1 MALLS
6 ENILHYRII
15 SKLGAGGMG
24 EVYLA
29 EDTRL
34 DRKAA
39 LKILPAEFVTDP
51 GRMQRFAQEAKSAS
65 ALNHPNI
72 ITIYEI
78 GEADGVQFI
87 ASEFIEGET
96 LRQHILRG
104 SMSIHEV
111 LEIAVQIAGA
121 LSAAHEVG
129 IIHRDIKP
137 ENIMLRRDGYVK
149 VLDFGL
155 AKLVEQE
162 TISTDTKAPT
172 IAKASTEPGMLLG
185 TLAYMSPEQARGKRV
200 DARTDIFSFGIL
212 LYEMVTKRAPF
223 EGETTSDIIAAI
235 LKTDPPPLFLHSPES
250 PTELERIVTKAMA
263 KKQEERYQT
272 AKDLLI
278 DLKRLKQQL
287 EIEGALERTRS
298 GDSINRPAIDT
309 TSRQT
314 AARVTAHN
322 EQAPQNLSSAE
333 YIATEI
339 KQHKRGLALAL
350 LGLVILVAGILYFIA
365 GRNEIDSV
373 AVLPFANESGD
384 PNAEYL
390 SDGISESIIYNLSQL
405 TNLKVIPR
413 SSVFRYKGKQVDPQ
427 SVARELGVRAVFTGT
442 IRMQGNNLLVSAELI
457 DTKENRLLWGQQY
470 NRKVEDT
477 LSVQQEI
484 SKGISEKLR
493 LNLTGEEEKL
503 LAKRYTENGE
513 AYQEYL
519 KGQFW
524 INKRSQEGFQ
534 KAIEFFNHAIETDP
548 SYARAYAGLADC
560 YALLATYA
568 LLEPKEGFPK
578 AKAAAMKALA
588 LDQQLAEAHTSLAN
602 ILTSYDWDFV
612 NAEKEFKRSI
622 ELNPNYATAHQWY
635 SEYLQA
641 MGRHDETLAGIKRA
655 QELDPLSPIINAV
668 AGRIYYCARRYDEAI
683 VELENI
689 LKTEQHF
696 GPACAFLCEAYLKKG
711 LYEKAILIAQEP
723 VKFAPGTS
731 VYLTILGNAYATSGK
746 KSEAENVLAELKE
759 LSKRQYIQP
768 SYLALL
774 YSGLGDKDQALQW
787 LEKAYE
793 EHDDRLIFVITDPL
807 IDNLRS
813 DPRFD
818 ELTRRI
824 GLPKMRNTV
833 Y

>member
-1 MALLS
+1 LLALLS

-34 DRKAA
+34 DRKVA
-39 LKILPAEFVTDP
+39 LKILPSEFASDA

-78 GEADGVQFI
+78 GEANGLQFI

-96 LRQHILRG
+96 LRSHILRG
-104 SMSIHEV
+104 RMPIREV

-121 LSAAHEVG
+121 LSGAHEAG

-155 AKLVEQE
+155 AKFVEQE
-162 TISTDTKAPT
+162 AVSTDTKAPT
-172 IAKASTEPGMLLG
+172 VAQVNTEPGMLLG

-212 LYEMVTKRAPF
+212 LYEMVTKHAPF
-223 EGETTSDIIAAI
+223 EGETTSDIIASI
-235 LKTDPPPLFLHSPES
+235 LKTDPPPLFFHSPEA
-250 PTELERIVTKAMA
+250 PAELERIVTKSMA

-278 DLKRLKQQL
+278 DLKTLKQQL
-287 EIEGALERTRS
+287 EIEGALERSRS
-298 GDSINRPAIDT
+298 GDSINRAAVV
-309 TSRQT
+309 SASGQT
-314 AARVTAHN
+314 VAPITAHGV
-322 EQAPQNLSSAE
+322 QAAQSLSSAE

-339 KQHKRGLALAL
+339 KQHKGRMALAL
-350 LGLVILVAGILYFIA
+350 LGLVILAAGILYFMA
-365 GRNEIDSV
+365 RGNEIDSV
-373 AVLPFANESGD
+373 AVLPFVNESGD

-405 TNLKVIPR
+405 ANLKVTPR
-413 SSVFRYKGKQVDPQ
+413 SSVFRYKGRQMDPQ
-427 SVARELGVRAVFTGT
+427 AVARELGVRAVFTGT

-457 DTKENRLLWGQQY
+457 DTKEDRLLWGQQY
-470 NRKVEDT
+470 NSKVADT

-493 LNLTGEEEKL
+493 LNLTGEEERL

-524 INKRSQEGFQ
+524 LNKRSQEGFQ
-534 KAIEFFNHAIETDP
+534 KAIEFFNLAIEKDP
-548 SYARAYAGLADC
+548 GYARAYAGLADC
-560 YALLATYA
+560 YALLGTYA
-568 LLEPKEGFPK
+568 LLEPKEGFPR

-602 ILTSYDWDFV
+602 ILTSYDWDFA
-612 NAEKEFKRSI
+612 NAEKEFKWAI

-641 MGRHDETLAGIKRA
+641 MGRYDEALAEIKRA
-655 QELDPLSPIINAV
+655 QELDPLSLIIGAV

-683 VELENI
+683 EELEKT
-689 LKTEQHF
+689 LKMEQHF
-696 GPACAFLCEAYLKKG
+696 GPAYAFICEAYLKKG
-711 LYEKAILIAQEP
+711 MYEKAILAAQEP

-731 VYLTILGNAYATSGK
+731 VYLTILGSAYATSGK
-746 KSEAENVLAELKE
+746 KGEAGNVLAELKE
-759 LSKRQYIQP
+759 LSKRQYVQP
-768 SYLALL
+768 SYIALL
-774 YSGLGDKDQALQW
+774 YSGLGDKDQALDW
-787 LEKAYE
+787 LERARDE
-793 EHDDRLIFVITDPL
+793 RDDRLIFVITDPL
-807 IDNLRS
+807 IDNIRS
-813 DPRFD
+813 DTRFG

-824 GLPKMRNTV
+824 GLPQ
-833 Y
+833 